1 MDEFVELL
9 KKTLEIANQKNNTP
23 WGHINLFDDGTVTY
37 ETGETNSLP
46 IAFYDS
52 LQEFIERWSD
62 REYKC
67 I

>member
-9 KKTLEIANQKNNTP
+9 KKTLEMANKKNNTP

-37 ETGETNSLP
+37 ETGGTNSIL

-62 REYKC
+62 KEYK
-67 I
+67 